1 MPTRMHPSI
10 TTKYPVVSTGR
21 KFVISAGVTLKSIS
35 AKPIAIAN
43 EKMICPRVISVSTS
57 PSFASGSWAA

>member
-1 MPTRMHPSI
+1 MPTRMTPSI
-10 TTKYPVVSTGR
+10 TTNEPVVSTGR

-43 EKMICPRVISVSTS
+43 EKMI
-57 PSFASGSWAA
+57 